1 MLKNSHFQLVN
12 IPFPGISRSIS
23 GGPRW
28 SPGGT
33 RAQRDVLRRGI
44 ALRRGQLGEAAAD
57 HVHQGVAQDV
67 EAHHGE
73 MLMHIVEIYYSILLN
88 IYIYNIVYI
97 YIYI

>member
-12 IPFPGISRSIS
+12 TPFFGISRSIS
-23 GGPRW
+23 GGPPW
-28 SPGGT
+28 APGVPGGT

-73 MLMHIVEIYYSILLN
+73 MLMHIVEIYYSILCILC
-88 IYIYNIVYI
+88 VYI
-97 YIYI
+97 YI